1 MNESTNNKHMVK
13 STSTY
18 IDQLLENHSKIQVI
32 RLDLSYTKEHAREAS
47 LEEINQDLKHLL
59 NNRRTKPSIF
69 ENMVGYIAKR
79 EYTEDKGPHIHSIF
93 IYDGQKISKDAYK
106 GDQIGEYW
114 KDEITGGKGIYHN
127 CNREKDKY
135 AECALGMIDHADEA
149 KRTVLKDRAIA
160 YLCKAEQSVDP
171 IKQSGNERSF
181 TRGISPRKKSNAGR
195 PRLCDSADVPDFV
208 LAGESCGL
216 DSQNSPGDQI
226 NPKSD

>member
-1 MNESTNNKHMVK
+1 MDSSRNSKHMVK

-47 LEEINQDLKHLL
+47 LEDINQDLKHLL

-93 IYDGQKISKDAYK
+93 VFDGQKVCKDAYK

-114 KDEITGGKGIYHN
+114 KKEITDGKGIFHN
-127 CNREKDKY
+127 CNREKEKY
-135 AECALGMIDHADEA
+135 AECALGMIDHTDDA
-149 KRTVLKDRAIA
+149 KRTVLKEKAIA
-160 YLCKAEQSVDP
+160 YLCKDEQCIDP
-171 IKQSGNERSF
+171 IKQFGNERAF

-195 PRLCDSADVPDFV
+195 PRQCDSSGQFDNAVED
-208 LAGESCGL
+208 ESCGSEGQERPDDL
-216 DSQNSPGDQI
+216 GTG
-226 NPKSD
+226 